1 MYARAQQ
8 QQTTRVVMTPMC
20 AFCKSIGK
28 SEREYTNHYIH
39 KTKSPNSSFTCP
51 ELLKR
56 VCLNCPGRNHTGDRC
71 PKRNTVEVR
80 FSPEKKEKKNDEKK
94 KETKNRFAGLV
105 EDDSDED
112 TNVQEMNPSN
122 TNEPPVVTNPQF
134 VDLEMG
140 IPIAFSSFS
149 FDINTFMS
157 LTNQEDQVNYIG
169 EEIYARVVVGEPKR
183 AGMIT
188 GMILELEITE
198 LLYMIETQELF
209 DARVKECIEVLD
221 ELDKQQH
228 V

>member
-8 QQTTRVVMTPMC
+8 QTTRIVMTPMC

-39 KTKSPNSSFTCP
+39 KTKSPNSSITCP

-56 VCLNCPGRNHTGDRC
+56 VCLNCPGRNHTTDRC
-71 PKRNTVEVR
+71 PKRNTVEVC
-80 FSPEKKEKKNDEKK
+80 FTPEKKEKKNDEKK

-105 EDDSDED
+105 EDDSDDDED
-112 TNVQEMNPSN
+112 KAD
-122 TNEPPVVTNPQF
+122 EPTVV
-134 VDLEMG
+134 EMG
-140 IPIAFSSFS
+140 VTPFS
-149 FDINTFMS
+149 FDMNTFLS

-169 EEIYARVVVGEPKR
+169 EEIYVRVAVRDPQR

-198 LLYMIETQELF
+198 LLYMLDTKDLF
-209 DARVKECIEVLD
+209 DARVQECIEVLNSI
-221 ELDKQQH
+221 
-228 V
+228 